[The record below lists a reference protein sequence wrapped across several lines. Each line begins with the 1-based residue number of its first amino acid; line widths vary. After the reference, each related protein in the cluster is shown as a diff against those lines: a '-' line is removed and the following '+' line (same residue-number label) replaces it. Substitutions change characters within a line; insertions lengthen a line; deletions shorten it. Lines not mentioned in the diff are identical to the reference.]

1 MKKILSIILCV
12 IIAFGVLSL
21 SGCADK
27 NAVGEAW
34 KVNVYDSTAIQKV
47 GFTLTRN
54 SVKIKEV
61 WLNVEKIEGNMVGVT
76 VQKYTAQSS
85 QEREDYFGST
95 SMTTSLNG
103 GEISITAKM
112 VKDANKKD
120 KGWIKLNAEAW
131 DKDYNNIVLSMKG
144 NITIRE
150 IVFVSMEDKIITA
163 SVDRALV
170 VIEYEDGQQRD
181 KLWTRAE
188 LDAITNSKYG
198 VPTMLLDSQ
207 DSFKLRND

>member
-1 MKKILSIILCV
+1 MKKIFSIILCA
-12 IIAFGVLSL
+12 IMAFSVMSL
-21 SGCADK
+21 TGCADK

-34 KVNVYDSTAIQKV
+34 KVNVYDSTEVQKV

-54 SVKIKEV
+54 SVNIKEV
-61 WLNVEKIEGNMVGVT
+61 WLNVEKIEGNMVGIT

-85 QEREDYFGST
+85 QEREDYFSST
-95 SMTTSLNG
+95 SLTTSLNG

-112 VKDANKKD
+112 VIEANRKE

-131 DKDYNNIVLSMKG
+131 DTSYNNVLLSLKG

-150 IVFVSMEDKIITA
+150 IVFVSMENKIITA

-170 VIEYEDGQQRD
+170 VVEYEDGQQRD
-181 KLWTRAE
+181 KLWTKAE

-207 DSFKLRND
+207 DSFKSRND